1 MGDKGQSQRGVLWMN
16 LNPRYMINRLR
27 AEVVLR
33 DMPCDYP
40 GFNSEHDKELINKV
54 KSDIIYE
61 LKHIDNQDVFDTIK
75 YVENEAFRSGYAHRE
90 AEIRIANGEDPFALK
105 MAGLC

>member
-1 MGDKGQSQRGVLWMN
+1 MN

-27 AEVVLR
+27 AEKVLI
-33 DMPCDYP
+33 DMSCDYP
-40 GFNSEHDKELINKV
+40 GFNSEHDRELINKV

-61 LKHIDNQDVFDTIK
+61 LKHIDNQDVFDAIK

-90 AEIRIANGEDPFALK
+90 AEMRIENGEDPFALR